1 MLLTFC
7 DLLKPPVFL
16 TSPGRAMPFK
26 YFRSLWVWVTVCTCQ
41 VGACE
46 PVASRHCTFDCV
58 FMNFYFFDLSFSHE
72 MFKRMS
78 LSVANMSSAD
88 EFDV

>member
-1 MLLTFC
+1 MLLTSC

-16 TSPGRAMPFK
+16 ISPGRALSFK
-26 YFRSLWVWVTVCTCQ
+26 YSRSPWVCTCQ

-46 PVASRHCTFDCV
+46 PVASRHFTFDCV
-58 FMNFYFFDLSFSHE
+58 FVNFYFFDLSFSHE

-78 LSVANMSSAD
+78 LSVVNMSSAD